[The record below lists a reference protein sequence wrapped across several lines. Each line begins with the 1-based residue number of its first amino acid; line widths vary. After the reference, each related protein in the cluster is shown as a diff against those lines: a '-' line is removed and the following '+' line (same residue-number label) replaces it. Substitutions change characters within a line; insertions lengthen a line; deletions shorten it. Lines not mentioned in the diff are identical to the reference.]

1 MGKRTTAITLTTE
14 ERAYLEMQTR
24 SRTIQAQTVCRARI
38 LLLKADG
45 KSIDVIADKVGINRC
60 SVMLCLK
67 KFKEG
72 GVENALFDAPGRGR
86 NAEITDD
93 EKAWVINIACQKPVN
108 LGYSAEVWTRA
119 LLTKHINKF
128 AEEAGHTR
136 LSTISQSK
144 VRTILEE
151 ADIKPNKIKYYCENR
166 DPDFDQKMHNVLLV
180 YKQLSLQFDEK
191 GQLIPFKEDEQVV
204 HVLSYD
210 EKPGIQA
217 VANTSGDLSPDE
229 NHKTFSRD
237 YEYKRL
243 GTVSLLAG
251 IDLQT
256 GEAIPLVRDKHSSK
270 EYIEFLKLLNSK
282 YPKKDKIRLVL
293 DNLKV
298 HSSEETRKYLATV
311 PGRFEFVFTP
321 KHGSWL
327 NLIEGFFSKL
337 TRQSLKGIRVK
348 TKEELVERIYKYFD
362 EVNEEPVIY
371 HWKYKLEEIDSR
383 EALVV
388 DTLPLN
394 SPVN

>member
-1 MGKRTTAITLTTE
+1 MHTSK
-14 ERAYLEMQTR
+14 Y
-24 SRTIQAQTVCRARI
+24 
-38 LLLKADG
+38 
-45 KSIDVIADKVGINRC
+45 C
-60 SVMLCLK
+60 S
-67 KFKEG
+67 
-72 GVENALFDAPGRGR
+72 
-86 NAEITDD
+86 
-93 EKAWVINIACQKPVN
+93 
-108 LGYSAEVWTRA
+108 
-119 LLTKHINKF
+119 
-128 AEEAGHTR
+128 
-136 LSTISQSK
+136 
-144 VRTILEE
+144 
-151 ADIKPNKIKYYCENR
+151 
-166 DPDFDQKMHNVLLV
+166 
-180 YKQLSLQFDEK
+180 QLYD
-191 GQLIPFKEDEQVV
+191 VV

-217 VANTSGDLSPDE
+217 VANTSEDLSPDE

-270 EYIEFLKLLNSK
+270 EYIEFLKVLDAK

-371 HWKYKLEEIDSR
+371 HWKYKLDEINPSD
-383 EALVV
+383 EVNV
-388 DTLPLN
+388 DTLSLK
-394 SPVN
+394 SRVN